1 MDRLPPLRL
10 LETFDAVCR
19 LGSMQRAAQL
29 LNVSPPA
36 ISQAV
41 RSLEQEIGTDLMDR
55 SAKPAIPT
63 EAGERL
69 ARATRNGLSLIEDTI
84 VEIREEAGLSETLIT
99 LCCTIGMATQ
109 WLMPRLSGF
118 YDRHPEITVNIQAP
132 PSDRPILSRGT
143 DIALRYGRGD
153 WKDGVTAKL
162 FDETACP
169 VGRPDVVERSLKRGP
184 LNTAYLIEVKSSS
197 GPRWDNWPDYFKD
210 RGPVRAPRPSET
222 FDNYVQAVQ
231 ATLNGRGIMLG
242 WKSITQGLVDDGSLT
257 QWPEGAHD
265 FGTGYYLSYSASSN
279 TKEATQKFL
288 EWAIEEARDAG

>member
-153 WKDGVTAKL
+153 WKDGTTVKL
-162 FDETACP
+162 FDEVVCP
-169 VGRPDVVERSLKRGP
+169 VGRPDVVDRALDRGP
-184 LNTAYLIEVKSSS
+184 LNTAYLIEVRSGG
-197 GPRWDNWPDYFKD
+197 GPRWESWADYFK
-210 RGPVRAPRPSET
+210 GQGLSRAPRPSET

-242 WKSITQGLVDDGSLT
+242 WRSITQRLVDDGSFKK
-257 QWPEGAHD
+257 WPAGTYD
-265 FGTGYYLSYSASSN
+265 FGTGYYLSYSASSS

-288 EWAIEEARDAG
+288 DWAVNEADTQL